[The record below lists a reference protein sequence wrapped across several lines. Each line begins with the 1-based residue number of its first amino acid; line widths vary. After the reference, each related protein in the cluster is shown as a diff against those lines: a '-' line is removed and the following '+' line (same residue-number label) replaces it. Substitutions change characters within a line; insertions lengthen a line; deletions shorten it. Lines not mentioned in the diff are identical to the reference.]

1 VINLQSSIKLGSDF
15 FLKYKD
21 KFELKKIR
29 ILKKTREW
37 ELMISIKELISISEL
52 NKIETQIAEYF
63 SLNKARIVIDESSV
77 TMSADEFVNSHWEDL
92 KKLIIAQNP
101 SFTGF
106 LMDTLICCE
115 NNTIKLTVTS
125 KEAANY
131 LISKKCHSIIS
142 QYIKDYFNFNAQV
155 VICFNE
161 EEKCSDDEYL
171 KCYVE
176 EENKIVAE
184 ALKPKKGENGKS
196 KERKDAVIMGRAF
209 SDIPVS
215 IASITEDSGR
225 VAIQG
230 SIFNTEVKTLNNGKT
245 IIIFNI
251 TDNTNSITAKI
262 FIKEEND
269 TAKLVENITNGRY
282 VKVKGDI
289 QYDQYIKELV
299 IFPQNIV
306 EALKVVRLDTSEEKR
321 IELHAHTGMSSM
333 DGICSASDL
342 IKRAKEW
349 GHKAIAITDHG
360 VVQAYPEAYE
370 ASKKHGIKVI
380 YGIEGYFVN
389 DGAAIVYNAESRSF
403 DDEFIVVD
411 IETTG
416 LSAAK
421 DSITEIGAV
430 KIRQGKLVER
440 FSELINPEVPI
451 PDNIIKLTGITN
463 AMVKNKETI
472 KEILPRFLKFVGDS
486 PLIAHNASFDYGF
499 IRVKA
504 RDLGLTV
511 NNIVIDT
518 LQLSRILLPDLKR
531 YKLNLVCEYLGIS
544 LENHHRAAD
553 DAEATA
559 EMMLKFI
566 GIMMDKGINDIIDIN
581 KLSVAGGN
589 YKTLESYHIVLLVK
603 NMVGLRN
610 LYQLISKAHLDYFY
624 KKPRIPKSLLMQYRE
639 GLIIGSA
646 CEAGELFRN
655 IMNNADDNTIIDI
668 ARFYDYLE
676 IQPNGNNEFLL
687 RSGKLANK
695 GELEAINRKIV
706 ELGKK
711 LNKLVVATGD
721 VHFLEPED
729 EVYRRIIMAGQG
741 YSDAD
746 LQAPLYFKST
756 DEMLEEFKYLGNETA
771 HALVVE
777 NPNRILDQ
785 IEDIIPIPLDTYP
798 PKIEGA
804 EEQIKDMTMKKAYR
818 LYGEKLPE
826 VVVKRLDKEL
836 NSIINHG
843 YAVLYLIAQKLVAKS
858 LSDGYLVGSRGSV
871 GSSFVATMCDITEV
885 NPLPPHY
892 LCPKCKYVH
901 FFLDGSVNSGVDLDD
916 QNCPECGTALIKEGH
931 DIPFEMFLGF
941 EGDKEPDIDLNFAG
955 EYQPEA
961 HKYTEVL
968 FGKGYVFRAGTIGTI
983 AEKTAYGFIKK
994 YYEGK
999 GIKINN
1005 AEMNRLVLG
1014 CTGIKRTTGQH
1025 PGGVMIVPNYTDIY
1039 NFTPIQRPADDTS
1052 SSIITTHFDYHSIS
1066 GRLLKLDILGHDVP
1080 SIIRMLEDITGLGVN
1095 DIPLDDKETMSLFTS
1110 AEALKINL
1118 DEIDCTVGS
1127 LGIPEFGTKF
1137 VRQMLIDTQPR
1148 TFAEL
1153 VRISG
1158 LSHGTDVWLN
1168 NAQDIIKNGTATL
1181 KEVIST
1187 RDDIMLF
1194 LIYKGVPNKTS
1205 FKIAEDVRKGKGLTP
1220 EYEEAMRLQN
1230 IPEWY
1235 IQSCKTVKY
1244 LFPKAH
1250 ATAYVMMSFRVAYY
1264 KVYHPEAFYATYYTV
1279 KLDDFDA
1286 DLMTNGKDSV
1296 MSKWIEI
1303 DRIGNNATTKE
1314 KNLMT
1319 LLEVVIE
1326 MYLRGIK
1333 LLPVDLYKS
1342 DAKKFVVTD
1351 EGILPPLGSLQ
1362 GVGVN
1367 AAQNIVNTRH
1377 ESSFISMDDLR
1388 ERAKISKTVVE
1399 TLKNHGCLKGLP
1411 ENNQLS
1417 LFSAG
1422 GALDM

>member
-1 VINLQSSIKLGSDF
+1 MQSDMKLDSEF
-15 FLKYKD
+15 FLQYKD

-29 ILKKTREW
+29 IMKKAREW
-37 ELMISIKELISISEL
+37 ELIISLKGFISISEL
-52 NKIETQIAEYF
+52 NKIETQITEYF
-63 SLNKARIVIDESSV
+63 SLNRVRIVIDESSV
-77 TMSADEFVNSHWEDL
+77 RVSTEEFVNSHWEDL
-92 KKLIIAQNP
+92 KKVIIANNP

-106 LMDTLICCE
+106 LMDTLIRFD
-115 NNTIKLTVTS
+115 NNIFKLTVTS

-131 LISKKCHSIIS
+131 LISKKCNDIVA
-142 QYIKDYFNFNAQV
+142 QYLKDYFNIDSQV
-155 VICFNE
+155 LICFNE
-161 EEKCSDDEYL
+161 EEKLCSEEYL
-171 KCYVE
+171 KCYFE
-176 EENKIVAE
+176 EENKMITE
-184 ALKPKKGENGKS
+184 ALMSNKGDNRKA
-196 KERKDAVIMGRAF
+196 KERKDSVIMGRPF
-209 SDIPVS
+209 NDIPVS

-225 VAIQG
+225 IAIQG

-251 TDNTNSITAKI
+251 SDNTNSITAKI
-262 FIKEEND
+262 FIREENN
-269 TAKLVENITNGRY
+269 TAKLVENIIDGRY
-282 VKVKGDI
+282 VKIKGDI
-289 QYDQYIKELV
+289 QYDKFIKELV
-299 IFPQNIV
+299 IYPNNII
-306 EALKVVRLDTSEEKR
+306 EAEKKVRLDNSDEKR
-321 IELHAHTGMSSM
+321 IELHAHTGMSAM

-342 IKRAKEW
+342 IKRAKSW

-380 YGIEGYFVN
+380 YGVEGYYVN
-389 DGAAIVYNAESRSF
+389 DGVPIVYNSDSRSF
-403 DDEFIVVD
+403 NDEFIVFD

-416 LSAAK
+416 LSAIK
-421 DSITEIGAV
+421 DRITEIGAV
-430 KIRQGKLVER
+430 KIKQGRLVDR
-440 FSELINPEVPI
+440 FSELINPSIPI
-451 PDNIIKLTGITN
+451 PDNITKLTGITN
-463 AMVKNKETI
+463 AMVRDKETI
-472 KEILPRFLKFVGDS
+472 KDILPKFLEFVGNS
-486 PLIAHNASFDYGF
+486 PVIAHNASFDCGF
-499 IRVKA
+499 IRTKA
-504 RDLGLTV
+504 KELGLDV
-511 NNIVIDT
+511 NNTIVDT

-531 YKLNLVCEYLGIS
+531 HKLNLVCEYLGIS
-544 LENHHRAAD
+544 LKNHHRAAD

-566 GIMMDKGINDIIDIN
+566 EIMKDRGISDIAEIN
-581 KLSVAGGN
+581 KLSAGEAS
-589 YKTLESYHIVLLVK
+589 YKTQESYHIILLVK
-603 NMVGLRN
+603 NMTGLKN
-610 LYQLISKAHLDYFY
+610 LYKLISRSHLDFFY
-624 KKPRIPKSLLMQYRE
+624 KKPRMPKSLLMQYRE

-646 CEAGELFRN
+646 CEAGEVFRN
-655 IMNNADDNTIIDI
+655 ILNNLDEKTIIEN

-676 IQPNGNNEFLL
+676 IQPKGNNEFLL
-687 RSGKLANK
+687 RNGRLANK
-695 GELEAINRKIV
+695 GELEAINRHII
-706 ELGKK
+706 ELGRK

-729 EVYRRIIMAGQG
+729 EIYRRIIMAGQG

-746 LQAPLYFKST
+746 EQAPLYFKST
-756 DEMLEEFKYLGNETA
+756 DEMLEEFKYLGKETA
-771 HALVVE
+771 HAVVVH
-777 NPNRILDQ
+777 NPNRILEQ
-785 IEDIIPIPLDTYP
+785 IEDIIPIPEDTYP

-804 EEQIKDMTMKKAYR
+804 EEQIREMTMKKAYL
-818 LYGEKLPE
+818 LYGESLPE
-826 VVVKRLDKEL
+826 VVSKRLEKEL
-836 NSIINHG
+836 NSIINNG
-843 YAVLYLIAQKLVAKS
+843 YAVMYLIAQKLVAKS
-858 LSDGYLVGSRGSV
+858 MSDGYLVGSRGSV

-892 LCPKCKYVH
+892 LCPKCKYSY
-901 FFLDGSVNSGVDLDD
+901 FFLDGSIESGADLTDKD
-916 QNCPECGTALIKEGH
+916 CPECGTTLIKEGH

-941 EGDKEPDIDLNFAG
+941 DGDKEPDIDLNFAG

-961 HKYTEVL
+961 HKYTEEL

-994 YYEGK
+994 YYEEK
-999 GIKINN
+999 GIKLNN
-1005 AEMNRLVLG
+1005 AEMNRLIKG

-1025 PGGVMIVPNYTDIY
+1025 PGGVMIVPDYTDIY
-1039 NFTPIQRPADDTS
+1039 NFTPIQRPADDMG

-1080 SIIRMLEDITGLGVN
+1080 SIIRMLEDITGFNVN
-1095 DIPLDDKETMSLFTS
+1095 NVPLDDPKTMSLFTS
-1110 AEALKINL
+1110 TDALKINL
-1118 DEIDCTVGS
+1118 EEIGCKVGS

-1137 VRQMLIDTQPR
+1137 VRQMLMDTQPK

-1168 NAQDIIKNGTATL
+1168 NAQNLIKNGTTNL
-1181 KEVIST
+1181 KGVIAT

-1194 LIYKGVPNKTS
+1194 LIYKGVKPKTS
-1205 FKIAEDVRKGKGLTP
+1205 FKIAENVRKGRGLTP
-1220 EYEEAMRLQN
+1220 EYEEAMREQS

-1235 IQSCKTVKY
+1235 IESCKKVKY

-1264 KVYHPEAFYATYYTV
+1264 KVYYPEAFYATYYTV

-1286 DLMTNGKDSV
+1286 DLFVKGIDSV
-1296 MSKWIEI
+1296 KAKWIEL
-1303 DRIGNNATTKE
+1303 DRLGNNATTKE

-1319 LLEVVIE
+1319 LIEGVYE
-1326 MYLRGIK
+1326 MYMRGIK

-1342 DAKKFVVTD
+1342 DASKFMVTS

-1362 GVGVN
+1362 GVGTN
-1367 AAQNIVNTRH
+1367 AAQNIVNTRK

-1388 ERAKISKTVVE
+1388 ERAKVSKTVIE
-1399 TLKNHGCLKGLP
+1399 ILKNHGCLNGLP

-1422 GALDM
+1422 SCFEV

>member
-1 VINLQSSIKLGSDF
+1 MQSGTKLDSEI
-15 FLKYKD
+15 FLEYKD

-29 ILKKTREW
+29 VMKKAKEW
-37 ELMISIKELISISEL
+37 ELIISLKGLISIFEL
-52 NKIETQIAEYF
+52 NKIEEQLSKHYG
-63 SLNKARIVIDESSV
+63 LKKVRIVIEESSV
-77 TMSADEFVNSHWEDL
+77 RMGADEFVKSHWEDL
-92 KKLIIAQNP
+92 KKVIVTNNP

-106 LMDTLICCE
+106 LMDSLIQLD
-115 NNTIKLTVTS
+115 NDKIKLMVTS
-125 KEAANY
+125 KEAEGY
-131 LISKKCHSIIS
+131 LISKKCHGIVS
-142 QYIKDYFNFNAQV
+142 QYIKDYFNIDSQV
-155 VICFNE
+155 LICFNE
-161 EEKCSDDEYL
+161 EEKLCSEEYL
-171 KCYVE
+171 KCYFE
-176 EENKIVAE
+176 EETKMVAE
-184 ALKPKKGENGKS
+184 AMKTCKNDSGKNKA
-196 KERKDAVIMGRAF
+196 KERKDAVIMGRPF
-209 SDIPVS
+209 NDIPIS
-215 IASITEDSGR
+215 IATIAEDSGR
-225 VAIQG
+225 VTIQG
-230 SIFNTEVKTLNNGKT
+230 SIFNTEVKVLNNGKT

-282 VKVKGDI
+282 VRIKGDI

-299 IFPQNIV
+299 IFPNNIL
-306 EALKVVRLDTSEEKR
+306 EAEKTVRLDDSEEKR

-333 DGICSASDL
+333 DGICSATDL
-342 IKRAKEW
+342 IMRAKTW

-370 ASKKHGIKVI
+370 ASKKHGVKVI
-380 YGIEGYFVN
+380 YGVEAYFVN
-389 DGAAIVYNAESRSF
+389 DGVPIVYNYGSRSF
-403 DDEFIVVD
+403 DDEFIVFD

-416 LSAAK
+416 LSSIN
-421 DSITEIGAV
+421 DRITEIGAV
-430 KIRQGKLVER
+430 RIRQGQLVDK
-440 FSELINPEVPI
+440 FSELINPEMLI
-451 PDNIIKLTGITN
+451 PDNITKLTGITN
-463 AMVKNKETI
+463 AMVKDKGTI
-472 KEILPRFLKFVGDS
+472 KDILPKFLEFAGDS
-486 PLIAHNASFDYGF
+486 PLIAHNASFDCGF
-499 IRVKA
+499 IRAKA
-504 RDLGLTV
+504 RELGLEIS
-511 NNIVIDT
+511 NIIIDT
-518 LQLSRILLPDLKR
+518 LQLSRTLLPQLKR
-531 YKLNLVCEYLGIS
+531 HKLNLVCEYLGIN
-544 LENHHRAAD
+544 LENHHRASD

-566 GIMMDKGINDIIDIN
+566 EIMKEKGIKDILEMN
-581 KLSVAGGN
+581 NLSAAEGS
-589 YKTLESYHIVLLVK
+589 YKTHESFHIILLVK
-603 NMVGLRN
+603 NMTGLRN
-610 LYQLISKAHLDYFY
+610 LYKLISMAHLDFFY

-646 CEAGELFRN
+646 CEAGELYRS
-655 IMNNADDNTIIDI
+655 ILNNSDDNTITDI

-687 RSGKLANK
+687 RNGKLPNK
-695 GELEAINRKIV
+695 DMLEAINRKIV
-706 ELGKK
+706 ELGRK

-746 LQAPLYFKST
+746 EQAPLYFKST
-756 DEMLEEFKYLGNETA
+756 GEMLEEFKYLGKTTA
-771 HALVVE
+771 YDVVVR
-777 NPNRILDQ
+777 NSNRILEQ
-785 IEDIIPIPLDTYP
+785 IGDIVPIPEETYP

-804 EEQIKDMTMKKAYR
+804 EEQIREMTMKKVYE

-826 VVVKRLDKEL
+826 VVEKRLEKEL
-836 NSIINHG
+836 NSIINNG

-892 LCPKCKYVH
+892 LCPSCKYSH
-901 FFLDGSVNSGVDLDD
+901 FILDGSIESGADLSEK
-916 QNCPECGTALIKEGH
+916 NCPECGTALRKEGH

-941 EGDKEPDIDLNFAG
+941 DGDKEPDIDLNFAG

-961 HKYTEVL
+961 HKYTEEL

-983 AEKTAYGFIKK
+983 ADKTAYGFIKK
-994 YYEGK
+994 YYEAK
-999 GIKINN
+999 GIKVNS
-1005 AEMNRLVLG
+1005 AEMNRLIQG

-1039 NFTPIQRPADDTS
+1039 NFTPIQRPADDTG
-1052 SSIITTHFDYHSIS
+1052 SSITTTHFDYHSIS

-1080 SIIRMLEDITGLGVN
+1080 SIIRMLEDITGFGVN
-1095 DIPLDDKETMSLFTS
+1095 NIPLDDPKTMSLFTS
-1110 AEALKINL
+1110 TEALNVNL
-1118 DEIDCTVGS
+1118 DEIDCKVGS

-1137 VRQMLIDTQPR
+1137 VRQMLMDTQPK

-1168 NAQDIIKNGTATL
+1168 NAQDLIRSGTATL

-1194 LIYKGVPNKTS
+1194 LIYKGVQPKTS
-1205 FKIAEDVRKGKGLTP
+1205 FKIAENVRKGKGLTP
-1220 EYEEAMRLQN
+1220 EYEEAMREQS

-1250 ATAYVMMSFRVAYY
+1250 ATAYVMMSFRIAYY
-1264 KVYHPEAFYATYYTV
+1264 KVYYPEAFYATYFTV

-1286 DLMTNGKDSV
+1286 DLLTKGIDSV
-1296 MSKWIEI
+1296 KAKWIEI
-1303 DRIGNNATTKE
+1303 DRLGNNATTKE

-1319 LLEVVIE
+1319 LLESVYE
-1326 MYLRGIK
+1326 MYTRGIK
-1333 LLPVDLYKS
+1333 LLPVDLYQS
-1342 DAKKFVVTD
+1342 DADKFLVT
-1351 EGILPPLGSLQ
+1351 EKGILPPLGSLQ
-1362 GVGVN
+1362 GVGAS
-1367 AAQNIVNTRH
+1367 AAQNIVNTRQG
-1377 ESSFISMDDLR
+1377 SSFISMDDLR
-1388 ERAKISKTVVE
+1388 ERAKVSKTVIE
-1399 TLKNHGCLKGLP
+1399 ILKNHGCLKGLP
-1411 ENNQLS
+1411 ESNQLS
-1417 LFSAG
+1417 LFSDG
-1422 GALDM
+1422 GGLEA

>member
-1 VINLQSSIKLGSDF
+1 MQIFQQ
-15 FLKYKD
+15 YRD

-29 ILKKTREW
+29 VMKKSREW
-37 ELMISIKELISISEL
+37 ELVISLKGLISISEL
-52 NKIETQIAEYF
+52 NKLEGQIASQYG
-63 SLNKARIVIDESSV
+63 LNGVRIVIEESAVSLG
-77 TMSADEFVNSHWEDL
+77 ADEFIASHWEDL
-92 KKLIIAQNP
+92 KSVIIANNP

-106 LMDTLICCE
+106 LMESAVYNE
-115 NNTIKLTVTS
+115 NNTIKLKVAS
-125 KEAANY
+125 KEAAGY
-131 LISKKCHSIIS
+131 LISKKCNSLVA
-142 QYIKDYFNFNAQV
+142 QYIKDYFNIDSQV
-155 VICFNE
+155 LICFNE
-161 EEKCSDDEYL
+161 EEKLCSEEYM
-171 KCYVE
+171 KCYIE

-184 ALKPKKGENGKS
+184 ALKNHKS
-196 KERKDAVIMGRAF
+196 DSSKDKAKERKDAVIMGRPF
-209 SDIPVS
+209 NDIPVS
-215 IASITEDSGR
+215 IATITEASGR
-225 VAIQG
+225 VTIQG

-262 FIKEEND
+262 FVKEEND

-282 VKVKGDI
+282 VRIKGDI
-289 QYDQYIKELV
+289 QYDQFLKELV
-299 IFPQNIV
+299 IFPNNIV
-306 EALKVVRLDTSEEKR
+306 EAEKAVRLDTSEEKR
-321 IELHAHTGMSSM
+321 VELHAHTGMSTM
-333 DGICSASDL
+333 DGICSATDL
-342 IKRAKEW
+342 IKRAKSW

-370 ASKKHGIKVI
+370 ASKKHGVKVI
-380 YGIEGYFVN
+380 YGVEGYFVN
-389 DGAAIVYNAESRSF
+389 DGVPIVFNPGSSSF
-403 DDEFIVVD
+403 DDEFIVFD

-416 LSAAK
+416 LYPMK
-421 DSITEIGAV
+421 DRITEIGAV
-430 KIRQGKLVER
+430 KIRQGKLVDR
-440 FSELINPEVPI
+440 FSELINPSIPI
-451 PDNIIKLTGITN
+451 PENITKLTGITN
-463 AMVKNKETI
+463 AMVKDKPDI
-472 KEILPRFLKFVGDS
+472 KEVLPRFLAFAGKS
-486 PLIAHNASFDYGF
+486 PLVAHNASFDTGF
-499 IRVKA
+499 IRAKA
-504 RDLGLTV
+504 NELGLEI
-511 NNIVIDT
+511 NNVVIDT
-518 LQLSRILLPDLKR
+518 LQLSRMLLPDLKKH
-531 YKLNLVCEYLGIS
+531 KLNLVCEYLGIS

-559 EMMLKFI
+559 EMLLKFI
-566 GIMMDKGINDIIDIN
+566 EIMKDKGIKDVADIN
-581 KLSVAGGN
+581 RLATAEDSHKA
-589 YKTLESYHIVLLVK
+589 KESYHIVLLVK
-603 NMVGLRN
+603 NMTGLRN
-610 LYQLISKAHLDYFY
+610 LYKLISMAHLDFFY
-624 KKPRIPKSLLMQYRE
+624 KKPRLPKSLLMQYRQ

-646 CEAGELFRN
+646 CEAGEVFRN
-655 IMNNADDNTIIDI
+655 ILNNADDNTITEN
-668 ARFYDYLE
+668 AKFYDYLE
-676 IQPNGNNEFLL
+676 IQPNGNNEFLI
-687 RSGKLANK
+687 RNGKLANK
-695 GELEAINRKIV
+695 GELEAINKRIV
-706 ELGKK
+706 ELGRK
-711 LNKLVVATGD
+711 LQKPVVATGD

-746 LQAPLYFKST
+746 EQAPLYFKST
-756 DEMLEEFKYLGNETA
+756 DEMLEEFRYLGSETA
-771 HALVVE
+771 HAVVVQ
-777 NPNRILDQ
+777 NPNKILEQ
-785 IEDIIPIPLDTYP
+785 IEDIIPIPEETYP

-804 EEQIKDMTMKKAYR
+804 EDQIRDMTMKKVHEV
-818 LYGEKLPE
+818 YGEELPE

-836 NSIINHG
+836 NSIINNG

-858 LSDGYLVGSRGSV
+858 LGDGYLVGSRGSV
-871 GSSFVATMCDITEV
+871 GSSFVATMSGITEV

-892 LCPKCKYVH
+892 LCPKCKYSH
-901 FFLDGSVNSGVDLDD
+901 FILDGSIESGADLPDE
-916 QNCPECGTALIKEGH
+916 NCPECGTVLIKEGH

-961 HKYTEVL
+961 HKYTEEL

-983 AEKTAYGFIKK
+983 AEKTAYGYIKK
-994 YYEGK
+994 YFDEK

-1005 AEMNRLVLG
+1005 AEMNRLVQG

-1039 NFTPIQRPADDTS
+1039 NFTPIQRPADDTG

-1080 SIIRMLEDITGLGVN
+1080 SIIRMLEDITGFSVN
-1095 DIPLDDKETMSLFTS
+1095 NIPLDDPRTMSLFTS
-1110 AEALKINL
+1110 TEALGVNL
-1118 DEIDCTVGS
+1118 DEIDCKVGS

-1137 VRQMLIDTQPR
+1137 VRQMLIDTQPK

-1168 NAQDIIKNGTATL
+1168 NAQDLIKSGATTL
-1181 KEVIST
+1181 KGVIST

-1194 LIYKGVPNKTS
+1194 LIYKGVKPKTS
-1205 FKIAEDVRKGKGLTP
+1205 FKIAEDVRKGKGLKP
-1220 EYEEAMRLQN
+1220 EYEEAMKEQG
-1230 IPEWY
+1230 IPDWY

-1250 ATAYVMMSFRVAYY
+1250 ATAYVMMSFRIAYY
-1264 KVYHPEAFYATYYTV
+1264 KVNYPEAFYATYFTV

-1286 DLMTNGKDSV
+1286 DLLTRGIDCVKA
-1296 MSKWIEI
+1296 KWIEI
-1303 DRIGNNATTKE
+1303 DRLGNNATTKE

-1319 LLEVVIE
+1319 LLESVYE

-1342 DAKKFVVTD
+1342 AAGKFLVTA

-1367 AAQNIVNTRH
+1367 AAQNIVNARL

-1388 ERAKISKTVVE
+1388 ERAKVSKTVIE
-1399 TLKNHGCLKGLP
+1399 IMKNHGCLSGLP
-1411 ENNQLS
+1411 ESNQLS

-1422 GALDM
+1422 GGLEV